1 VHWAWFARAFLV
13 RMGMGLGFWETNN
26 RLPAISKTTAYQIH
40 DSILKATIAWCLMLC
55 WVARWDISAYG
66 RSLGGYV
73 CSRVFLRRY
82 SCVLGGGGVYP
93 GAAGTSRHI
102 FQEAGSLSR
111 DGERDH
117 SGGGT
122 SALEKHIVEVVI
134 VARGR
139 TIDDLQL
146 GIVRYGGKREA
157 STR

>member
-1 VHWAWFARAFLV
+1 
-13 RMGMGLGFWETNN
+13 MGLGMGFWETNN

-40 DSILKATIAWCLMLC
+40 DSILKATMAWCLVLC
-55 WVARWDISAYG
+55 GLSRWGNSAYG

-73 CSRVFLRRY
+73 CSRVFLGRY
-82 SCVLGGGGVYP
+82 SCCVLGGCVFP

-102 FQEAGSLSR
+102 FQGAGSLGR
-111 DGERDH
+111 EGERDH

-122 SALEKHIVEVVI
+122 SALEKHVVEVVMI

-146 GIVRYGGKREA
+146 GIVRYGGKRDA